1 MCAEDRAKFVINRGD
16 VRELRGESVRGE
28 SVRGEDERGCDSVQ
42 QSCERRPSFS
52 PWRLLFP
59 FSRDEVLG
67 LAWGQGLESLT

>member
-1 MCAEDRAKFVINRGD
+1 MPGTLSDIRDER
-16 VRELRGESVRGE
+16 
-28 SVRGEDERGCDSVQ
+28 VRGEDERRCHSVQ